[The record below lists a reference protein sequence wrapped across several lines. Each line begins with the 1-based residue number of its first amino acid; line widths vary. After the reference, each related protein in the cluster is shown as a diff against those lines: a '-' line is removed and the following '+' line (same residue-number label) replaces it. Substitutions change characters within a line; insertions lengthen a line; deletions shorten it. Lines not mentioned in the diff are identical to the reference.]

1 MKILIGGDVYC
12 FSSKKDIPKVLLSD
26 KLLKKIKTTDYFI
39 VNLEGPITNSNN
51 KNEKI
56 GIHLKNPIKLA
67 EALKR
72 IKVNVVGI
80 ANNHIMDF
88 GLEGLKET
96 ISLCDANQIIS
107 VGAGENLDLSRKH
120 ITLKNVLGETLIVIA
135 MCEDEFC
142 WAQENRAGTNP
153 LDPIL
158 FYYNY
163 KDLIKNSDN
172 SIVLIH
178 GGKEFIKI
186 PSPRMR
192 KISKFLVD
200 LGVDLVVWQHSH
212 CIGKYEYYKE
222 SLIFYG
228 QGNFLFNYPKQTAD
242 FYEGALIE
250 FTKQKNKKK
259 FDIIF
264 IKQNLEYFGAREVKI
279 NKERFELPKTK
290 TDEYI
295 KNEWESI
302 CKFYKPFYLKELL
315 KIKTNSNNINYD
327 REDILKLHNLL
338 KTESNYEVILT
349 ILDNLI

>member
-12 FSSKKDIPKVLLSD
+12 FSSKKDIPKILLSNE
-26 KLLKKIKTTDYFI
+26 LLKKIKTTDYFI

-96 ISLCDANQIIS
+96 ISLCNANQIIS

-120 ITLKNVLGETLIVIA
+120 IILKNALGETLIVIA

-163 KDLIKNSDN
+163 KNLIKNSDN
-172 SIVLIH
+172 SIVLI
-178 GGKEFIKI
+178 
-186 PSPRMR
+186 
-192 KISKFLVD
+192 L
-200 LGVDLVVWQHSH
+200 
-212 CIGKYEYYKE
+212 
-222 SLIFYG
+222 
-228 QGNFLFNYPKQTAD
+228 
-242 FYEGALIE
+242 
-250 FTKQKNKKK
+250 
-259 FDIIF
+259 
-264 IKQNLEYFGAREVKI
+264 
-279 NKERFELPKTK
+279 
-290 TDEYI
+290 
-295 KNEWESI
+295 
-302 CKFYKPFYLKELL
+302 
-315 KIKTNSNNINYD
+315 NS
-327 REDILKLHNLL
+327 
-338 KTESNYEVILT
+338 
-349 ILDNLI
+349 